1 MAAMDSFLT
10 LLGLARRAGKLAI
23 GEEPVRQALDSG
35 SAKTVFLAADAADH
49 TRRKVEPRLGNA
61 SLRQI
66 PATKAQLG
74 RALGRESC
82 AVCAVT
88 ESGFAKSLADRL
100 KDEPVN
106 TNHDGGVVI

>member
-23 GEEPVRQALDSG
+23 GEEPVREALADG
-35 SAKTVFLAADAADH
+35 SAKTVFLAADTADH
-49 TRRKVEPRLGNA
+49 TRRKVEPRLGGVP
-61 SLRQI
+61 LRRL
-66 PATKAQLG
+66 PAEKSQLG

-88 ESGFAKSLADRL
+88 DAGFAKSLADRL
-100 KDEPVN
+100 EPVN